1 MADAPGDQGTTPP
14 IPTGDDLE
22 SRVRERASQL
32 FKANASLESEVRDRR
47 SAEQQIK
54 ALFTRLV
61 TIQEEER
68 RRIARDIHDHVGQQL
83 TALRIN
89 LATLANQAADQPA
102 IAEQTERLQQ
112 LAAELDRSIDFLT
125 WQLRPAAL
133 DHLGLA
139 AALQDL
145 AAGWSQRFGIAVQ
158 FDCYGV
164 DGLRLPPDAETH
176 LYRITQEA
184 LHNIA
189 KHAGASNVSVSL
201 VRSDGQIVLAV
212 EDDGNGFEVEAVLAR
227 HTGRRLGLLSMR
239 ERATLIGGVC
249 EIESALQRGTSIV
262 VRVPITDSGT
272 RE

>member
-1 MADAPGDQGTTPP
+1 MADALGDQGATPP
-14 IPTGDDLE
+14 IRTGDDLE
-22 SRVRERASQL
+22 SRVRERAVQL

-47 SAEQQIK
+47 SAEAQIK
-54 ALFTRLV
+54 ALFKRLITV
-61 TIQEEER
+61 QEEER

-89 LATLANQAADQPA
+89 LASLASQAADHPA

-112 LAAELDRSIDFLT
+112 LAEELDRSIDFLT
-125 WQLRPAAL
+125 WQLRPATL

-145 AAGWSQRFGIAVQ
+145 VAGWSQRFGVGVD

-164 DGLRLPPDAETH
+164 DGLRLSSDAETH

-189 KHAGASNVSVSL
+189 KHAGASNVCVSL
-201 VRSDGQIVLAV
+201 VRSDHQLALAI

-227 HTGRRLGLLSMR
+227 HTSRQLGLLSMR
-239 ERATLIGGVC
+239 ERARLLGGDC
-249 EIESALQRGTSIV
+249 EMESALQRGTSIV
-262 VRVPITDSGT
+262 VRLPIEDASPTS
-272 RE
+272 